1 MTSPWYISYK
11 ESFLKAH
18 ACSKLECLSDREPW
32 AFVEIIFFV
41 VRKNQFFRRE
51 GESASTSVPC
61 WMLDVRFGPVVKGL
75 LGYIEKVES
84 SYAAKRTLFRGMRL
98 PEQHLLENY
107 AVGRILTWHAFSSVT
122 TNRQLA
128 ESYCLEDYDRGFF
141 LESGIPVLF
150 IISTYC
156 RGALLG
162 SWTPHTSHDELLLS
176 PFVFFQVM
184 VTTIESLG
192 TDRVRVRDL
201 SNFSTCFEKKSSQL
215 SRLENLLP
223 KWTSWRVP
231 SGRPNGSREIA
242 PVLGRDCS
250 WTIDTPSPW

>member
-1 MTSPWYISYK
+1 
-11 ESFLKAH
+11 
-18 ACSKLECLSDREPW
+18 
-32 AFVEIIFFV
+32 
-41 VRKNQFFRRE
+41 
-51 GESASTSVPC
+51 
-61 WMLDVRFGPVVKGL
+61 MLDVRFGPVVKGL

>member
-1 MTSPWYISYK
+1 
-11 ESFLKAH
+11 
-18 ACSKLECLSDREPW
+18 
-32 AFVEIIFFV
+32 
-41 VRKNQFFRRE
+41 
-51 GESASTSVPC
+51 
-61 WMLDVRFGPVVKGL
+61 MLDVRFGPVVKGL

-192 TDRVRVRDL
+192 TDRVRVVRMEAVKLPRSWAETAPERLILLHPGSMPWAQQPKEVLSELEDDEEEIVRRKLDPPGAFLLSVFVAVTHFLLLLLHSLGYDL
-201 SNFSTCFEKKSSQL
+201 DDFA
-215 SRLENLLP
+215 
-223 KWTSWRVP
+223 
-231 SGRPNGSREIA
+231 IA
-242 PVLGRDCS
+242 KQS
-250 WTIDTPSPW
+250 